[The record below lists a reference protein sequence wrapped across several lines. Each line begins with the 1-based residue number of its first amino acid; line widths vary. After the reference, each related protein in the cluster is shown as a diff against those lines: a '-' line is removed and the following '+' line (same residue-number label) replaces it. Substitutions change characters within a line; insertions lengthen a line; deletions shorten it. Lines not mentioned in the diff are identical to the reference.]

1 MNSFSE
7 RLKEAMMA
15 KDYKQTD
22 LAKASGLDKSLIS
35 NYLSGRYKARQ
46 ENLYLLAKALDVSET
61 WLMGYDVP
69 MSRTPYS
76 LKEQEVSLDN
86 IFPISTKRIPLL
98 GEIACGEP
106 IYADEDRESYI
117 VAGTELKADFCLWAK
132 GDSMIGA
139 RILDGDIVFIRQQ
152 ETVENGEIAAVIIEN
167 EATLK
172 RVYYYQEKNLLILKA
187 ENPAY
192 QDFVY
197 TNEELNNIRIL
208 GKAVAFQSDVK

>member
-7 RLKEAMMA
+7 RLKEAMLA

-117 VAGTELKADFCLWAK
+117 VAGT
-132 GDSMIGA
+132 
-139 RILDGDIVFIRQQ
+139 
-152 ETVENGEIAAVIIEN
+152 
-167 EATLK
+167 
-172 RVYYYQEKNLLILKA
+172 
-187 ENPAY
+187 
-192 QDFVY
+192 
-197 TNEELNNIRIL
+197 
-208 GKAVAFQSDVK
+208 VK